1 MISVKMDME
10 AQMNSGGRRLW
21 AVADVSVDAGF
32 APNVA
37 LTLQEGMTIT
47 GAVSF
52 DGTAPQPQLNRVR
65 VTLGPLGQAMNSSG
79 ISTLTAT
86 ADANGRFT
94 FTGVSPGQY
103 RIRASGAAGWT
114 LKSVMADGKD
124 TLDFPLEVKPGENL
138 GNVNVEFTDKFTD
151 LKGTIQSQLG
161 QPTAD
166 FTVIVFS
173 SDSRYWVPL
182 GRRIRSARPSTDGK
196 FSFNGLPAGDYR
208 IAAVTDIEP
217 GAWNDPAL
225 LHELMAASLA
235 VRLVEGQAVV
245 QDVRVSGG

>member
-1 MISVKMDME
+1 MDLE
-10 AQMNSGGRRLW
+10 SQMNSGGRRLW
-21 AVADVSVDAGF
+21 AVADVSVDGAY
-32 APNVA
+32 APNIQ

-52 DGTAPQPQLNRVR
+52 DGSAQQPPLNRVR
-65 VTLGPLGQAMNSSG
+65 VTLGPLGQAMNSNG

-86 ADANGRFT
+86 ADTNGRFT

-103 RIRASGAAGWT
+103 RIRATGAAGWT
-114 LKSVMADGKD
+114 VKGVMADGKD

-138 GNVNVEFTDKFTD
+138 SNVNVEFTDKFTD
-151 LKGTIQSQLG
+151 LKGTIQSQNG
-161 QPTAD
+161 QPTSD
-166 FTVIVFS
+166 FTVIIFAA
-173 SDSRYWVPL
+173 DQRYWVPL

-208 IAAVTDIEP
+208 IAALTDVEP

-225 LHELMAASLA
+225 LQQLMSASLA
-235 VRLVEGQAVV
+235 VRLVEGQSVV
-245 QDVRVSGG
+245 QDIRVSGG